1 MAKKRRSLEEQIEH
15 AEAMLLLA
23 FEIWEY
29 IRNKGCRDPFY
40 PDGENMNLERQHI
53 MSYKEELESLC
64 KDRELP
70 DAYYIPTPEE
80 VDPNY
85 MAPHGVHYERRMK
98 GGMADIYPLTYKV
111 PEEIENQQELF

>member
-1 MAKKRRSLEEQIEH
+1 MAKKRKSLEEQIEH

-53 MSYKEELESLC
+53 MS
-64 KDRELP
+64 
-70 DAYYIPTPEE
+70 
-80 VDPNY
+80 
-85 MAPHGVHYERRMK
+85 
-98 GGMADIYPLTYKV
+98 
-111 PEEIENQQELF
+111 

>member
-15 AEAMLLLA
+15 AKAMLLLA

-29 IRNKGCRDPFY
+29 IRTKGCHDPFY

-53 MSYKEELESLC
+53 LSYKMDLEKLC
-64 KDRELP
+64 EGRVLP
-70 DAYYIPTPEE
+70 DEYYIQTPEE
-80 VDPNY
+80 VDPKY

-98 GGMADIYPLTYKV
+98 GGMADMYPLTYKV

>member
-53 MSYKEELESLC
+53 MSYKEELENLC
-64 KDRELP
+64 KESCQMHITFQRLKRLT
-70 DAYYIPTPEE
+70 PTTWPRT
-80 VDPNY
+80 VFTTS
-85 MAPHGVHYERRMK
+85 AG
-98 GGMADIYPLTYKV
+98 
-111 PEEIENQQELF
+111 

>member
-1 MAKKRRSLEEQIEH
+1 MTKKEKSLEEQIEDVVSQ
-15 AEAMLLLA
+15 LLRA
-23 FEIWEY
+23 FACWEY
-29 IRNKGCRDPFY
+29 IRTKGCHDPFY

-53 MSYKEELESLC
+53 LSYKDDLENLC

-98 GGMADIYPLTYKV
+98 GGMADMYPLTYKV

>member
-53 MSYKEELESLC
+53 MSYKEELENLC

-70 DAYYIPTPEE
+70 DAYYIPTPEK
-80 VDPNY
+80 VDTNY

-98 GGMADIYPLTYKV
+98 GGMADMYPLTYKV